1 MKRADEMECSKRV
14 SVIAITSPLVSGI
27 VGKIIAHFPKQGG
40 VGKVNVVVYDWTGD
54 TKVSTSSM
62 SGWGMDMLAACLEGL
77 QFGNVKLSVNW
88 QYDLYNA
95 GFVVDTL
102 L

>member
-14 SVIAITSPLVSGI
+14 SVIAITSLCAGKI
-27 VGKIIAHFPKQGG
+27 VGKIIAHFPKQFGL
-40 VGKVNVVVYDWTGD
+40 GKVHVVMYDWTGE
-54 TKVSTSSM
+54 TKVTTSSH
-62 SGWGMDMLAACLEGL
+62 SGYGMDMIAACLKGL
-77 QFGNVKLSVNW
+77 QFGNIKLSVNW
-88 QYDLYNA
+88 ESDLFDA